1 MRPDFQTILLGMIYL
16 NFDLTVRMIM
26 IVIMIMLMLFLGA
39 GEVGGSVTAEL
50 SSCVGAIED
59 ARWRR
64 RCMLSTMKRG
74 SRCNAQN
81 DRFSTFN

>member
-26 IVIMIMLMLFLGA
+26 IVIMIMLMLFLSA

-50 SSCVGAIED
+50 GSSVGVIER
-59 ARWRR
+59 A
-64 RCMLSTMKRG
+64 
-74 SRCNAQN
+74 
-81 DRFSTFN
+81 